1 MKVKERIECIKP
13 VLSTEGSGRGMLG
26 AVEEVDVVGVNV
38 LGVDVV
44 VVVEA
49 VRVEQVV
56 AVVGT
61 MCAALPILFVGFQP

>member
-44 VVVEA
+44 VVEA
-49 VRVEQVV
+49 VCVEEVV
-56 AVVGT
+56 EVVGT
-61 MCAALPILFVGFQP
+61 MCAVLPILFVGFQP

>member
-49 VRVEQVV
+49 VRVEEVE
-56 AVVGT
+56 VVGT
-61 MCAALPILFVGFQP
+61 MYAALPILFVGFQP